1 MRKLVYFIGM
11 IINCFVVYAQTD
23 SVFATAEYSFSH
35 IDDTTQL
42 TFPRTEK
49 MKLFLAKKISLY
61 INYNSMSVTLE
72 QRNFGAWSLAELK
85 KKSMI
90 GSYSKDFQNGQLTFI
105 APARENSYSIE
116 EKIPVIDW
124 VITQETK
131 VIKGFPCQKATCK
144 FRGRN
149 YEAWFCSQIPYSN
162 GPWKLGGLPGLIL
175 EAYDVNKDVLFT
187 FIGFENTTDFAVIE
201 VSKGYEKKTA
211 KEYNQYREALNK
223 DANAMNGA
231 AASSG
236 GSAYAGKPTSGSA
249 PSGRRWKIINN
260 PLEKTV
266 N

>member
-1 MRKLVYFIGM
+1 MRKLIYFIGM
-11 IINCFVVYAQTD
+11 MINCFAMYAQYD

-42 TFPRTEK
+42 SFPRTAK

-61 INYNSMSVTLE
+61 IDYNRMNATLE
-72 QRNFGAWSLAELK
+72 VRKSGAWPAGELEK
-85 KKSMI
+85 ASMVD
-90 GSYSKDFQNGQLTFI
+90 SYTKNFQNSQLTFI
-105 APARENSYSIE
+105 APAGSNYYSIE

-124 VITQETK
+124 VIIQETK

-175 EAYDVNKDVLFT
+175 EAYDVNKEVTFT
-187 FIGFENTTDFAVIE
+187 FVGFEYITDLPVIE
-201 VSKGYEKKTA
+201 IPKGYEKKTPQ
-211 KEYNQYREALNK
+211 EYNIYREALNK
-223 DANAMNGA
+223 DANARNLA
-231 AASSG
+231 AASSEG
-236 GSAYAGKPTSGSA
+236 NVYTGQPTTGSGVAR
-249 PSGRRWKIINN
+249 RRWKVINN
-260 PLEKTV
+260 PLEKIV